1 MTLWSKVQKKHF
13 YITMVKVWSICA
25 CVTRNYLLTH
35 LFADYI
41 HITYHFLTWY
51 QLQIYIEDIIEGSID
66 DVINMVTW
74 LFLEVLSGVQLH
86 TWNVTLHTSQKVKV
100 SEVINLSKRQYVIDR
115 SKHVFR
121 KKSRDLLSR
130 EILKQYIVTNNIV
143 IWGCADGS
151 HFNQK
156 GVKMLLVKP
165 WSEFQNLTEKF
176 QAVLKM
182 QTICRLNSHQVEYT
196 SSDLQQWGMLINRI
210 VSVGLC
216 FVQVIF
222 VPRCCFIQNWAL
234 WSWAS
239 KKKHLVGLPGKVSK

>member
-25 CVTRNYLLTH
+25 CVTRNYLLL

-66 DVINMVTW
+66 VVTW

-86 TWNVTLHTSQKVKV
+86 TWNVTLHASQKVKV

-115 SKHVFR
+115 SKHVFS

-130 EILKQYIVTNNIV
+130 EILKQYIVTSNR
-143 IWGCADGS
+143 
-151 HFNQK
+151 
-156 GVKMLLVKP
+156 
-165 WSEFQNLTEKF
+165 NLSMRRYFKF
-176 QAVLKM
+176 
-182 QTICRLNSHQVEYT
+182 
-196 SSDLQQWGMLINRI
+196 
-210 VSVGLC
+210 
-216 FVQVIF
+216 
-222 VPRCCFIQNWAL
+222 
-234 WSWAS
+234 
-239 KKKHLVGLPGKVSK
+239 